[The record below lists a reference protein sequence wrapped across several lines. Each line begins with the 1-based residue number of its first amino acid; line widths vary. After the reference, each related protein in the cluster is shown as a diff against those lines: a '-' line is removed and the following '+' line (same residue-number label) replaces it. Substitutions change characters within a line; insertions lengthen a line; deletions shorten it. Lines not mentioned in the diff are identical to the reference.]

1 MKEKVQK
8 IKQNK
13 PLKVI
18 GEILYILLFLIVI
31 LMLIVVILQRVT
43 DNSVTI
49 GGFRIF
55 TVATGSMVP
64 KYEVGDILISKEID
78 PSEIKVGDDIVY
90 KGKEGSFNGKVVTHR
105 VISIEEQGGEYH
117 IITQGIA
124 NEQADP
130 EITDEQ
136 VYGKIIYKVKT
147 LSFISKMV
155 SNIYIFYFF
164 IFIPIAI
171 LIVKQIRQIAT
182 SNEEDDDDDEE
193 QETKDVEEKAEEKIK
208 RNSVKYGKIV

>member
-64 KYEVGDILISKEID
+64 KYEVGDVLISKEID

-182 SNEEDDDDDEE
+182 SNEEEDDDDEE
-193 QETKDVEEKAEEKIK
+193 QETKDVEEKAEEKNK
-208 RNSVKYGKIV
+208 KE

>member
-64 KYEVGDILISKEID
+64 KYEVGDVLISKEID

-193 QETKDVEEKAEEKIK
+193 QETKDVEEKAEEKNK
-208 RNSVKYGKIV
+208 KE

>member
-1 MKEKVQK
+1 MKEQEQK
-8 IKQNK
+8 IKKNN
-13 PLKVI
+13 PLKII
-18 GEILYILLFLIVI
+18 GKILYILLFVIVI

-64 KYEVGDILISKEID
+64 QYEVGDVLISKEID

-105 VISIEEQGGEYH
+105 VISIEEQNGEYH

-147 LSFISKMV
+147 LSFISKLV

-171 LIVKQIRQIAT
+171 LIVKQIRQIVI
-182 SNEEDDDDDEE
+182 SNEEDDDDE
-193 QETKDVEEKAEEKIK
+193 EEKIEEK
-208 RNSVKYGKIV
+208 NKKE

>member
-64 KYEVGDILISKEID
+64 KYEVGDVLISKEID

-182 SNEEDDDDDEE
+182 SNEEDDDDEE
-193 QETKDVEEKAEEKIK
+193 QETKDVEEKAEEKNK
-208 RNSVKYGKIV
+208 KE

>member
-64 KYEVGDILISKEID
+64 KYEVGDVLISKEID

-182 SNEEDDDDDEE
+182 SNEEDDDEE
-193 QETKDVEEKAEEKIK
+193 QETKDVEQKAEEKNK
-208 RNSVKYGKIV
+208 KE

>member
-13 PLKVI
+13 PLKII

-64 KYEVGDILISKEID
+64 KYEVGDVLISKEID

-182 SNEEDDDDDEE
+182 SNEEEDDDDE
-193 QETKDVEEKAEEKIK
+193 QETKDVEEKAEEKNK
-208 RNSVKYGKIV
+208 KE

>member
-64 KYEVGDILISKEID
+64 KYEVGDVLISKEID

-182 SNEEDDDDDEE
+182 SNEEEEEDDDE
-193 QETKDVEEKAEEKIK
+193 QETKDVEQKAEEKNK
-208 RNSVKYGKIV
+208 KE

>member
-64 KYEVGDILISKEID
+64 KYEVGDVLISKEID

-193 QETKDVEEKAEEKIK
+193 QETKDVE
-208 RNSVKYGKIV
+208 